1 MRVSEIEIATAP
13 DHCELRARVVSDRDA
28 EHDDWYKPFSLW
40 YRFPPWCAPFLSED
54 NGDPFLAA
62 LLVPAMAVGER
73 LAIEA
78 PVSPR
83 LLEALPEIQAIHHA
97 FESRHIPI
105 AVEAAPRRDG
115 VSNRGSE
122 AGAGL
127 FFSLGVDSWYCL
139 RKNGRDHPA
148 DDQTITHLL
157 AVHGFDVAY
166 EGWDSA
172 FPESI
177 LINLRRVASET
188 GKTLIPVATNVRRVT
203 EELARW
209 SMVHGGATL
218 SIAHALG
225 GLLRRATLAAST
237 TYDKLYPWG
246 SHPVLDPRWSTEHLT
261 VVHDGCEVDRI
272 DRTRFI
278 AQSPLVLETLRVC
291 PGYGPGYNCGR
302 CYKCMRTMIDLMQ
315 AGHLQHSKTFP
326 HEIDPERLR
335 LALRHVR
342 DPAST
347 ANALRRL
354 QIFEESGEAPQ
365 LREVLAEFAA
375 LKAPGHVRTPPARR
389 GFVARLVQRFGV

>member
-1 MRVSEIEIATAP
+1 MRVSEIELRIDT
-13 DHCELRARVVSDRDA
+13 DVCELRGRVASDREPDHDA
-28 EHDDWYKPFSLW
+28 WFEPFSLW
-40 YRFPPWCAPFLSED
+40 YRFPSWCAPFLSAD

-62 LLVPAMAVGER
+62 LLVPAMAAGER
-73 LAIEA
+73 LAVPA

-83 LLEALPEIQAIHHA
+83 LLAALPDIQGIHHS
-97 FESRHIPI
+97 FDPRHIPI
-105 AVEAAPRRDG
+105 SVEAAPRLDG
-115 VSNRGSE
+115 VSIRGSE

-139 RKNGRDHPA
+139 RKNARDHPA
-148 DDQTITHLL
+148 DDQTITHLI

-166 EGWDSA
+166 DGWDSA
-172 FPESI
+172 FPNQM
-177 LINLRRVASET
+177 LTNFRRVAAET

-225 GLLRRATLAAST
+225 GLLRRVTLAAST

-246 SHPVLDPRWSTEHLT
+246 SHLVLDPRWSTEGLT
-261 VVHDGCEVDRI
+261 VVHDECEIDRI

-278 AQSPLVLETLRVC
+278 AGSPLVRETLRVC

-315 AGHLQHSKTFP
+315 AGHLEQCSTFP

-354 QIFEESGEAPQ
+354 QIFEASGEAPQ

-375 LKAPGHVRTPPARR
+375 VTAQRDIRTPPARA
-389 GFVARLVQRFGV
+389 GLVARLARRFGG